1 MQALRIL
8 GLLATLGALAILP
21 FVAASHIVYLV
32 ALIGSTSII
41 VAGLSV
47 VIGHSG
53 QISIAQA
60 SFAALGAYGTAQL
73 ANMAGVPHWIGLP
86 AVSLGTALVGYLF
99 GLLSLRVADHYLA
112 LATMAL
118 CAIVQLL
125 LVHLED
131 WTGGAVGLAVPP
143 LALGGRILT
152 RPVELYAVIVPL
164 AVATAWFLYALQ
176 GSRTGRA
183 FAAPRMSEVAAAA
196 VGIPVLRY
204 KALAFGI
211 SAFLGALGG
220 GLFALQTTYL
230 DPAQFGILESVRL
243 IAIAV
248 IGGLLNPLG
257 PAIGAAVFVLLPET
271 MGALG
276 RSMGLVFSLLLIAF
290 IILAPGG
297 LAGLAGRIRLN
308 LAQRRAEGSRR

>member
-1 MQALRIL
+1 MQALRIP
-8 GLLATLGALAILP
+8 GLLATLVALAVLP
-21 FVAASHIVYLV
+21 FVAPSHIVYLV

-86 AVSLGTALVGYLF
+86 AVSLVTGLVGYLF

-125 LVHLED
+125 LVHMED
-131 WTGGAVGLAVPP
+131 WTGGAVGLQVPP
-143 LALGGRILT
+143 LALGGQILT
-152 RPVELYAVIVPL
+152 RPVELYAVIMPL
-164 AVATAWFLYALQ
+164 AVATAWFLHALQ

-183 FAAPRMSEVAAAA
+183 FAAARMSEVGAAA

-204 KALAFGI
+204 KALAFSI

-220 GLFALQTTYL
+220 GLYALQTTYL

-248 IGGLLNPLG
+248 VGGLVNPLG

>member
-1 MQALRIL
+1 MRVLRLLVLLVALA
-8 GLLATLGALAILP
+8 LLAALP
-21 FVAASHIVYLV
+21 FVAPSHLVYLT
-32 ALIGSTSII
+32 ALIGSTSIM

-47 VIGHSG
+47 VIGHAG
-53 QISIAQA
+53 QISLAQA

-73 ANMAGVPHWIGLP
+73 ANLAGVPHWIGLP
-86 AVSLGTALVGYLF
+86 AVSLVTAVLGYLL

-143 LALGGRILT
+143 LEVGGRMLT
-152 RPVELYAVIVPL
+152 RPPELYAVIVPL
-164 AVATAWFLYALQ
+164 AVATAWFLHALAR
-176 GSRTGRA
+176 SRTGRA
-183 FAAPRMSEVAAAA
+183 FAALRMSEVGAAS
-196 VGIPVLRY
+196 VGIPVLRH

-243 IAIAV
+243 IAVAV

-257 PAIGAAVFVLLPET
+257 PAIGAAVFVLLPEA

-276 RSMGLVFSLLLIAF
+276 RSMALIFSLLLLVF
-290 IILAPGG
+290 IVLAPGG
-297 LAGLAGRIRLN
+297 LAGLAGRVRWRL
-308 LAQRRAEGSRR
+308 ASRRAMGRRA

>member
-1 MQALRIL
+1 MIARLL
-8 GLLATLGALAILP
+8 LLALAALLAALP
-21 FVAASHIVYLV
+21 FFASSHIVTLV
-32 ALIGSTSII
+32 GLIGSTSIM
-41 VAGLSV
+41 VAGLAIV
-47 VIGHSG
+47 VGLAG

-73 ANMAGVPHWIGLP
+73 ATMAGLPHWVGLP
-86 AVSLGTALVGYLF
+86 VMSLVAAGVGYLF

-125 LVHLED
+125 LVHMED

-143 LALGGRILT
+143 LEIGARMLT
-152 RPVELYAVIVPL
+152 RPGELYGVVMPL
-164 AVATAWFLYALQ
+164 AALSIWFLHALAT
-176 GSRTGRA
+176 SRIGRA
-183 FAAPRMSEVAAAA
+183 FAALRMSEVAASA
-196 VGIPVLRY
+196 VGIPVLHY
-204 KALAFGI
+204 KALAFAL
-211 SAFLGALGG
+211 SAFFGAFGG

-248 IGGLLNPLG
+248 IGGVLNPFG
-257 PAIGAAVFVLLPET
+257 PAIGAAVFVLLPEM

-276 RSMGLVFSLLLIAF
+276 RYMSLVFSLLLLAF
-290 IILAPGG
+290 VVVSPQGI
-297 LAGLAGRIRLN
+297 AGLSARL
-308 LAQRRAEGSRR
+308 RSWR